1 MKNLEVRILIGI
13 PASGKSTCAISFLEK
28 NPNYVRINRDSFRLM
43 LRNEQMCENKIENM
57 ITTLF
62 LNAVKTALASNLS
75 VIIDN
80 TNLKRK
86 YIEAF
91 VEELK
96 YSATI
101 NFQVFDISIE
111 KAIERDKN
119 RQYSVGEAV
128 IKKMYEDYKMLVGS
142 FDFNPVKQVMNRP
155 QIVPNFNSQLPDC
168 VIFDI
173 DGTLALIGNRSPY
186 DSKKAYVDD
195 PNLIVTEQIKF
206 HKSNDRKII
215 IMSGRELDAKDITE
229 EWLAFHGI
237 KYDEL
242 YMRDTN
248 DNRKDKL
255 VKKELYE
262 NHIKDKYNVLAWY
275 DDRLQIIDLIYELG
289 IFCFNVN
296 QGNRQF

>member
-13 PASGKSTCAISFLEK
+13 PASGKSTWAISFLEK

-119 RQYSVGEAV
+119 RQYSVGETV

-142 FDFNPVKQVMNRP
+142 FDFNPVKQVMNSPR
-155 QIVPNFNSQLPDC
+155 IIPNFNSQLPDC

-215 IMSGRELDAKDITE
+215 IMSGRDLDAKEITE
-229 EWLAFHGI
+229 EWLDFHNI

-242 YMRDTN
+242 YMRETN

-255 VKKELYE
+255 VKKELYD
-262 NHIKDKYNVLAWY
+262 NHIKGKYNVLAWY